1 MSSTEQFELKDL
13 IEKEINLRVAN
24 KLIEKMD
31 QIKQFKIEQEEELNL
46 SKKNLEE
53 DKTKI
58 AQEYKELEK
67 LKLKHQKKVKEHKIN
82 LEDAHKKLKLREE
95 AILNSLKDCHQDS
108 FISVNIGGTVF
119 QTLKSTLTG
128 ISPFFAN
135 IFSDKW
141 IQSGNKAI
149 TDKDGNIFID
159 RSPKYFEQ
167 LLNIARNGGNI
178 LEINNLIKKVK
189 KIELDQGKDFIRT
202 INYFGIDYELPPVK
216 NKCNLSLNQKISIY
230 WRGDRRYYSGII
242 ESIKNVIVENKK
254 EIEIIVKYNDGDSWK
269 YLLSKLEK
277 SSSPIKINERI
288 DANWVHC
295 GVSYGSTK
303 L

>member
-24 KLIEKMD
+24 KLKEKMN
-31 QIKQFKIEQEEELNL
+31 QIKQFKNEQEEKLNL
-46 SKKNLEE
+46 SKKNIEE

-58 AQEYKELEK
+58 AQEYRELEQ
-67 LKLKHQKKVKEHKIN
+67 LKLIHQKTVKEHKIN
-82 LEDAHKKLKLREE
+82 LEDAHKKLQLREE

-141 IQSGNKAI
+141 IQSGNKTI

-202 INYFGIDYELPPVK
+202 INYFGIDFELP
-216 NKCNLSLNQKISIY
+216 LLKISVIY
-230 WRGDRRYYSGII
+230 
-242 ESIKNVIVENKK
+242 
-254 EIEIIVKYNDGDSWK
+254 
-269 YLLSKLEK
+269 L
-277 SSSPIKINERI
+277 
-288 DANWVHC
+288 
-295 GVSYGSTK
+295 
-303 L
+303 